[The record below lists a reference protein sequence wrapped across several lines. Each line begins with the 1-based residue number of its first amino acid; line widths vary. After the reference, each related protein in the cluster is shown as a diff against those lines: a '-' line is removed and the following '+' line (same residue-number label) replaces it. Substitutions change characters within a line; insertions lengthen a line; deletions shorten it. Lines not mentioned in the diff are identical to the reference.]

1 MKELTCD
8 VQGKKTLPVTDNGLL
23 SVDLKGGYNFNPR
36 SRKGKP
42 RGVVELSYKVFNFT
56 EDQDLK
62 FKIGCNVFKQTPY
75 FQLRE
80 NNWTLNHELNV
91 GWNVIYDL

>member
-62 FKIGCNVFKQTPY
+62 FKIGCNVFKQVSVPTGSDYCIP
-75 FQLRE
+75 QLFCSVL
-80 NNWTLNHELNV
+80 WMIILLM
-91 GWNVIYDL
+91 

>member
-36 SRKGKP
+36 SRKVGDLL
-42 RGVVELSYKVFNFT
+42 VNLCACYFL
-56 EDQDLK
+56 QDLK
-62 FKIGCNVFKQTPY
+62 SFLG
-75 FQLRE
+75 L
-80 NNWTLNHELNV
+80 LL
-91 GWNVIYDL
+91 